1 MPVKQATMRFPMAR
15 GMLGRVNDPGRPID
29 LTISD
34 EELMAQCRLEV
45 FKAPGP
51 GGQHRNKVSSAVRL
65 RHTPTGVTA
74 EATESRSQHD
84 NRRKALGR
92 LRMHIACRLREGFDP
107 ASPLPPV
114 VAECLFTPKGG
125 PAGGPKRLDVG
136 RRDVRFWAVA
146 AVALDAVD
154 AAEGRLSD
162 AASGIGITTGNLSR
176 LLKTDRHL
184 LTAANSLRRRHG
196 QKSIV

>member
-1 MPVKQATMRFPMAR
+1 
-15 GMLGRVNDPGRPID
+15 MLGRVNDPAIPID
-29 LTISD
+29 LTMTD
-34 EELMAQCRLEV
+34 EALTAQCQLEV
-45 FKAPGP
+45 FKASGP

-74 EATESRSQHD
+74 EASESRSQHE

-92 LRMHIACRLREGFDP
+92 LRMHIACQLRRPFAP
-107 ASPLPPV
+107 AALPPV
-114 VAECLFTPKGG
+114 VAECIFTPKG
-125 PAGGPKRLDVG
+125 ARADGPKRLEVG

-146 AVALDAVD
+146 ATLLDALE

-162 AASGIGITTGNLSR
+162 VAAWLNVTTGNLS
-176 LLKTDRHL
+176 KFIKIDRHL
-184 LTAANSLRRRHG
+184 LTAANGVRHRHG